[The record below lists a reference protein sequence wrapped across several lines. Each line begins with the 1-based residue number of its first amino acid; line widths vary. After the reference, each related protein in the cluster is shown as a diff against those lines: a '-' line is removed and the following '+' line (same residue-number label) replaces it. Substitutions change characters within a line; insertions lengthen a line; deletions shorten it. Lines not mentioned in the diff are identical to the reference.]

1 MCTLC
6 GDDNESDSPSHKKT
20 NDAHSD
26 NINKH
31 DTPSGDEG
39 DAKETDPLIKKCKWQ
54 IIILADSKLH
64 G

>member
-6 GDDNESDSPSHKKT
+6 GDDNESDSPSRKKI
-20 NDAHSD
+20 NSG

-31 DTPSGDEG
+31 DIPSGDEG